1 MTQRVLVIDDQELLA
16 DLIAEAFRDEGYE
29 ADAVYGGAAALRLF
43 ERTHHTLVI
52 ADLVMPDVDGLDI
65 IRGIRRIDRNS
76 KVIAISGG
84 GALESQL
91 LLNAA
96 RAIGADASLQKPF
109 LPSEL
114 VALAAVLLTP
124 HS

>member
-1 MTQRVLVIDDQELLA
+1 MAFRVLVIDDQEILA
-16 DLIAEAFRDEGYE
+16 DIIAEAFRDEGYE
-29 ADAVYGGAAALRLF
+29 AETAYGGVTGLRAF
-43 ERTHHTLVI
+43 ERSHHALVV

-65 IRGIRRIDRNS
+65 IRGIRRVDRES

-96 RAIGADASLQKPF
+96 RAIGADAAMQKPF

-114 VALAAVLLTP
+114 VTLAMGLLP
-124 HS
+124 PNS